1 MQNLIITL
9 ILSIM
14 IGSYISPQED
24 KKSINFLD
32 GYELIK
38 AMHRKYEGKWFVKLY
53 IKQKVTYYKNGET
66 ERDEIW
72 SELISMPGKVRSN
85 IGDIED
91 GNCEISK
98 NDSQFVF
105 RDGKLAF
112 KRRAV
117 HVILLLGF
125 DVYTQ
130 TTEKTFDQLK
140 ESNFNIEKLYET
152 SWQNKPVYVV
162 GSLEGDEET
171 NQFWIDKKHLHLVRL
186 IQKTQSGK
194 LLEVELNNFEKLV
207 KGWIA
212 TELVFKLD
220 GKLKFIENY
229 IDYGIPEYIDADNF
243 NVEDLKIKS

>member
-1 MQNLIITL
+1 
-9 ILSIM
+9 M
-14 IGSYISPQED
+14 IGSYISPQVD
-24 KKSINFLD
+24 KKSINLLD

-38 AMHRKYEGKWFVKLY
+38 AMYKKYEGKWFAKLY
-53 IKQKVTYYKNGET
+53 NKQKVTYYKNGEA

-72 SELISMPGKVRSN
+72 SELISIPGKVRSN
-85 IGDIED
+85 IGNIED

-105 RDGKLAF
+105 KEGKLAF

-130 TTEKTFDQLK
+130 NNEKTFEQLK
-140 ESNFNIEKLYET
+140 ESNFNIDKLYET
-152 SWQNKPVYVV
+152 NWQNKPVYVV
-162 GSLEGDEET
+162 GTLEGDEET
-171 NQFWIDKKHLHLVRL
+171 NQFWIDKKHLYLVRL

-194 LLEVELNNFEKLV
+194 LLEVELNNFEKLG

>member
-1 MQNLIITL
+1 
-9 ILSIM
+9 M
-14 IGSYISPQED
+14 IGSYISPQVD
-24 KKSINFLD
+24 KKSINLLD

-38 AMHRKYEGKWFVKLY
+38 AMYKKYEGKWFAKLY
-53 IKQKVTYYKNGET
+53 NKQKVTYYKNGEA
-66 ERDEIW
+66 ERDEVW
-72 SELISMPGKVRSN
+72 SELISIPGKVRSN
-85 IGDIED
+85 IGNIED

-105 RDGKLAF
+105 KEGKLAF

-130 TTEKTFDQLK
+130 NNEKTFEQLK
-140 ESNFNIEKLYET
+140 ESNFNIDKLYET
-152 SWQNKPVYVV
+152 NWQNKPVYVV
-162 GSLEGDEET
+162 GTLEGDEET
-171 NQFWIDKKHLHLVRL
+171 NQFWIDKKHLYLVRL

-194 LLEVELNNFEKLV
+194 LLEVELNNFEKLG

-220 GKLKFIENY
+220 RKLKFIENY